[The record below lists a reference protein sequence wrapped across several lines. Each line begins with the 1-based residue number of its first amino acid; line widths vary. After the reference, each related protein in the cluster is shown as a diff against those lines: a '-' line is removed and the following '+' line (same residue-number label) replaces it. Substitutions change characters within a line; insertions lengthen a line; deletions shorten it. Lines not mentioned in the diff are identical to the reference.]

1 MCIRDSVIWKFNF
14 AKEWEVISSHLCHLM
29 AYVKLF
35 FVLLCFV
42 FLLLPLSKAS
52 IIGRKKEA
60 VAEKLQEAM
69 DEVWWVHANLNW
81 SREGYL
87 AVALCGNWRR
97 NFSRKKVGRK
107 FCMLTCTKRVFV
119 CKDKLYNL
127 MRINLCILLKTKKIT
142 VKKKTTGLILYE
154 GAISRN
160 ENTRIHLREPPKTSS
175 ALVVV
180 PMKNWRFLVVADVIA
195 KSPYCL

>member
-1 MCIRDSVIWKFNF
+1 MWNF
-14 AKEWEVISSHLCHLM
+14 
-29 AYVKLF
+29 F
-35 FVLLCFV
+35 CFV
-42 FLLLPLSKAS
+42 FLLLLLSKAS

-87 AVALCGNWRR
+87 AVALWGNWRR
-97 NFSRKKVGRK
+97 NFSRKKGGRK

-127 MRINLCILLKTKKIT
+127 MRINLCILLKTKKST
-142 VKKKTTGLILYE
+142 VKKCNRANTLRGRHFAKRKYAPAFARTAEKFVGSCCGSYE
-154 GAISRN
+154 KLTFPCRC
-160 ENTRIHLREPPKTSS
+160 RLR
-175 ALVVV
+175 
-180 PMKNWRFLVVADVIA
+180 
-195 KSPYCL
+195 C